1 MEKPAIEGGVP
12 IRDSPMSFWPTFTE
26 EEKKLVLSVL
36 ESGKV
41 SSIAGKMTRTFEQ
54 KFSEYIGTRY
64 ALAVS
69 NGTAALH
76 TAIAALGIGAGD
88 EVITTPFSFIA
99 TATSILHNNAVPVF
113 ADIDLDT
120 FNMDPETIPDKITD
134 RTKAILV
141 VHLAGHPAEMDKII
155 GIAREY
161 GLKIIED
168 CAQAIGT
175 EYRGRKVGTF
185 GEIAAFSFYQSKNMT
200 TGEGGMVVTNNDDI
214 YEKARLFINHGQVER
229 YLHVSLGWN
238 YRMTELQAALG
249 LGQLSRIDELNSN
262 REKIAKVYSE
272 ELSELDGDL
281 LKLPRAKPYVK
292 HTWHIYQVLLYTE
305 KLKVDRDYIVKALKA
320 ENILVT
326 VAYPRTI
333 YENPLFQKLDAYGKG
348 CPWKCPFQRENLA
361 YGKGL
366 APRAEYVARRVITL
380 PTLAG
385 MTEEDAVVIARALKK
400 VLSYYKR

>member
-1 MEKPAIEGGVP
+1 MEKPAIEGGTPV
-12 IRDSPMSFWPTFTE
+12 RDSPMSFWPKFTE
-26 EEKKLVLSVL
+26 EEKRLVLSVL
-36 ESGKV
+36 ESGR
-41 SSIAGKMTRTFEQ
+41 IASTVGKMTRMFER
-54 KFSEYIGTRY
+54 KFSEYIGARH
-64 ALAVS
+64 ALAVA

-99 TATSILHNNAVPVF
+99 TATSIIHNNAVPVF

-120 FNMDPETIPDKITD
+120 YNIDPETIPDKITG

-141 VHLAGHPAEMDKII
+141 VHLAGHPAEMDEIM

-161 GLKIIED
+161 GLKVIED

-185 GEIAAFSFYQSKNMT
+185 GDVAAFSFYQSKNMT
-200 TGEGGMVVTNNDDI
+200 TGEGGMVVTNKDDV
-214 YEKARLFINHGQVER
+214 YDKARLFINHGQVER

-249 LGQLSRIDELNSN
+249 LGQLSRIDELNSE
-262 REKIAKVYSE
+262 RERIAKVYSE

-305 KLKVDRDYIVKALKA
+305 KLRVGRDHIVKALRA
-320 ENILVT
+320 ENVLVT
-326 VAYPRTI
+326 VSYPRTI
-333 YENPLFQKLDAYGKG
+333 YENPLFRKLDAYGRG
-348 CPWKCPFQRENLA
+348 CPWKCPFQREGLT
-361 YGKGL
+361 YGRGL
-366 APRAEYVARRVITL
+366 APRAEYVASRVVTL

-385 MTEEDAVVIARALKK
+385 MTEEDAVDIARALKK
-400 VLSYYKR
+400 VLVYYRR

>member
-229 YLHVSLGWN
+229 YLHVSLGC
-238 YRMTELQAALG
+238 R
-249 LGQLSRIDELNSN
+249 
-262 REKIAKVYSE
+262 
-272 ELSELDGDL
+272 
-281 LKLPRAKPYVK
+281 
-292 HTWHIYQVLLYTE
+292 YTS
-305 KLKVDRDYIVKALKA
+305 L
-320 ENILVT
+320 
-326 VAYPRTI
+326 
-333 YENPLFQKLDAYGKG
+333 
-348 CPWKCPFQRENLA
+348 CPFME
-361 YGKGL
+361 
-366 APRAEYVARRVITL
+366 
-380 PTLAG
+380 
-385 MTEEDAVVIARALKK
+385 
-400 VLSYYKR
+400 